1 MAVSGAAGREAAVKI
16 TLESTPVIVE
26 IDAGVRARRWEGM
39 TESGIPVVALVAAVS
54 PQTHDEV
61 TLARFAAELEEVPVA
76 EVEPEEHETPD
87 FGACC
92 VCETTEGV
100 RNMILL
106 DKRAQ
111 VSGHGWGCFVCG
123 LATDGANAVL
133 CDPCLERFRE
143 DQSVLTMACRG
154 YPASD
159 GRVAIAELEPF
170 THNEWLHREPQR
182 LVEGDA
188 CEHAGATSGCRC

>member
-1 MAVSGAAGREAAVKI
+1 MRIAHLADQQSAVDP
-16 TLESTPVIVE
+16 LPC
-26 IDAGVRARRWEGM
+26 DRAN
-39 TESGIPVVALVAAVS
+39 S
-54 PQTHDEV
+54 HF
-61 TLARFAAELEEVPVA
+61 ARPLLGL
-76 EVEPEEHETPD
+76 
-87 FGACC
+87 GACC

-100 RNMILL
+100 RNMIML